1 MPYAMLANSILAKQM
16 GMFMGIFNMS
26 ITIPQIINGIFGGLI
41 LKYVFNNDPLNSL
54 IMAGVFMLL
63 GALSTV
69 FVKEKS

>member
-1 MPYAMLANSILAKQM
+1 M